1 MACTNDA
8 TLIRFV
14 VRMTVSCGTPVG
26 PIAPLVGGVEKSF
39 SSITKVSGIDL
50 GEEGTIS
57 VPFWG
62 RMAQMSDGI
71 RVFKPLAIQLRIPRL
86 PFEPGSDF
94 AAISAMYNQ
103 RAALRYNIDVW
114 VTDRSF
120 EALMLV
126 RFFENDMKKF
136 SFEDMELGAAK
147 VGVVDTEFLPRDVK
161 LYDCKGTGIII
172 DSPGAAAE
180 VLTLCP

>member
-1 MACTNDA
+1 
-8 TLIRFV
+8 
-14 VRMTVSCGTPVG
+14 
-26 PIAPLVGGVEKSF
+26 
-39 SSITKVSGIDL
+39 
-50 GEEGTIS
+50 
-57 VPFWG
+57 
-62 RMAQMSDGI
+62 
-71 RVFKPLAIQLRIPRL
+71 
-86 PFEPGSDF
+86 
-94 AAISAMYNQ
+94 MYNQ